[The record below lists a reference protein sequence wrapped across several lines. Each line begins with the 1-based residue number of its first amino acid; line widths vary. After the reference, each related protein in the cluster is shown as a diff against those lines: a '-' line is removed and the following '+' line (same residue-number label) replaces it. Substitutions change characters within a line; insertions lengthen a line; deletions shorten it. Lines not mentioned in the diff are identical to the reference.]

1 MSRVVERIEAS
12 ATDDTPGPLY
22 RCRNCG
28 EAAPNR
34 FCPAC
39 GQETRES
46 LPTFR
51 EFMREAMGRLIAF
64 DGRLWRTLHALVLRP
79 GFLTRAYLA
88 GTRRK
93 YVRPAR
99 LFLAMSLLLF
109 AIVRFEIGTPDLS
122 KAVIERG
129 SADDEGVRAAGAAGE
144 AASGAHGFE
153 LGLDKDFN
161 VVLRGGADT
170 FLGKELQRRFDRFN
184 RLQPTEKARQIV
196 DGALRYGSYVA
207 FLLLPLFA
215 ALQFASYVGARRGSR
230 DRPRLYAEHL
240 VYAAHLHAFGFMMVA
255 LVLVMPYA
263 SLRWPLFAWTIY
275 YVVQAKRVV
284 YGGRVAGRLLR
295 SLAVL
300 VVYALALGAATVG
313 LVLVAVLWR

>member
-1 MSRVVERIEAS
+1 MSHVIDPPVEPRAD
-12 ATDDTPGPLY
+12 AVPLLTR

-28 EAAPNR
+28 ESAPAQ

-51 EFMREAMGRLIAF
+51 EFMRDAMGRLVAF
-64 DGRLWRTLHALVLRP
+64 DGRLWRTLHALAFRP

-88 GTRRK
+88 GVRRK
-93 YVRPAR
+93 YVLPAR
-99 LFLAMSLLLF
+99 LFLAMSLILF
-109 AIVRFEIGTPDLS
+109 AVVRFEIGTPDLS
-122 KAVIERG
+122 RAVIERT
-129 SADDEGVRAAGAAGE
+129 SADDEGTRAGVAKESANAAND
-144 AASGAHGFE
+144 FE

-170 FLGKELQRRFDRFN
+170 FVGKQLQQRFERFN

-215 ALQFASYVGARRGSR
+215 ALQLASYLGAGRGPR
-230 DRPRLYAEHL
+230 ERPRLYAEHL
-240 VYAAHLHAFGFMMVA
+240 VYAAHLHAFGFMMVT
-255 LVLVMPYA
+255 LVLVAPYGW
-263 SLRWPLFAWTIY
+263 LRWLLLAWSIY

-284 YGGRVAGRLLR
+284 YGGPTAGRLLR
-295 SLAVL
+295 TLAVFF
-300 VVYALALGAATVG
+300 VYALALGAATIG